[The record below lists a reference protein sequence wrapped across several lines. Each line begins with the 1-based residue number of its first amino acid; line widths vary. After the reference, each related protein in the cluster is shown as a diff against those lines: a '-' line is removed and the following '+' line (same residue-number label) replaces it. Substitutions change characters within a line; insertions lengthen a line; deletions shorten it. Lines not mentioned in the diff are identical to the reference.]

1 MMLRSILLRFV
12 FPSQKQKNKKTRF
25 TALIVM
31 SESCSANNWRL
42 LKKEKGSHDVTGE
55 YSRFTRSPVGPPKF
69 EVGAKI
75 LILLTMSICY
85 PAANLTISQCS
96 WEHAVANHPTRARS
110 ASYLWRTD
118 NVYGVDPDSPL
129 GENQTQILP
138 CDNNRHFNDAFAI
151 RHSPFGIIEWSME
164 WREHLA
170 QAIIQIT

>member
-1 MMLRSILLRFV
+1 MSGIKKRWCCDQYCWDLFS
-12 FPSQKQKNKKTRF
+12 PPKNQKNKKTRF

-31 SESCSANNWRL
+31 SEICSANNWL
-42 LKKEKGSHDVTGE
+42 VEKGAKRERIAWRHW
-55 YSRFTRSPVGPPKF
+55 RFTRSPVGPPRF
-69 EVGAKI
+69 EIGAKI

-138 CDNNRHFNDAFAI
+138 CDDDRHFNSAFAI
-151 RHSPFGIIEWSME
+151 RHSALLSGPWNGENI
-164 WREHLA
+164 
-170 QAIIQIT
+170 